1 MTKVIGLTGNIG
13 TGKSTVA
20 KMFNE
25 LGAQIIDADRVARDI
40 VEPNKPAW
48 TEIVNYF
55 GEKILNKDRT
65 INRKKLGEIVFK
77 DEEKRLK
84 LNNITHPK
92 IMKKIRSFVNE
103 CKKKNASAVIIEAAL
118 IVEKGGLKDLIDAL
132 IVVSSNEE
140 RQLQRIKTR
149 DKIDLG
155 EARSRIKSQ
164 LPISEKIKYAD
175 FIINNS
181 TNLEETRK
189 QVNKIW
195 RNLTNP

>member
-25 LGAQIIDADRVARDI
+25 LGAQIIDADQVARDI

-48 TEIVNYF
+48 KEIVNYF
-55 GEKILNKDRT
+55 SEEILNKDRT

-92 IMKKIRSFVNE
+92 IMKKIGSFVNE
-103 CKKKNASAVIIEAAL
+103 CKKKNAIAVIIEAAL

-132 IVVSSNEE
+132 IVVSSDEE
-140 RQLQRIKTR
+140 SQLERIITR

-155 EARSRIKSQ
+155 DARSRIKSQ

-175 FIINNS
+175 YIINNS

-195 RNLTNP
+195 GNLI